1 MKHKKLILDKLEV
14 VSTCLDAITGV
25 LDEISMSGQDTGNDE
40 DILAIQ
46 LIKEI
51 RSLILINED

>member
-14 VSTCLDAITGV
+14 VSACLDAITGV
-25 LDEISMSGQDTGNDE
+25 LDEISCSGQDTGNDE

-46 LIKEI
+46 LVKETI
-51 RSLILINED
+51 ELINDED